1 MKNNVID
8 ISKFL
13 NKDSLNLRLDDSLN
27 HLLYNVISEEIF
39 DFKKK
44 LELSKKNSNIEA
56 TNFNRRMIRNLNNT
70 LKQLKEHS
78 QIAYNSI
85 NILLAICELKIERIN
100 LELLFLDINSNEFNK
115 ENTKLKHIVELHN
128 ILKDKYDE
136 YSNNKEL
143 NIY

>member
-44 LELSKKNSNIEA
+44 LELSKKNS
-56 TNFNRRMIRNLNNT
+56 
-70 LKQLKEHS
+70 
-78 QIAYNSI
+78 
-85 NILLAICELKIERIN
+85 KIGRAHVW
-100 LELLFLDINSNEFNK
+100 
-115 ENTKLKHIVELHN
+115 TPVTR
-128 ILKDKYDE
+128 
-136 YSNNKEL
+136 
-143 NIY
+143 